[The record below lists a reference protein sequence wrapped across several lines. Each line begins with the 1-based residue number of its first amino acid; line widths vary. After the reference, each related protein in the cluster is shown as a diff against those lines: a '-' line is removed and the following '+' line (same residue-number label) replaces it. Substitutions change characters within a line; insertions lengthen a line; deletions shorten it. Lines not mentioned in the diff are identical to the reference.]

1 MCLVTIP
8 TRVSITPNCT
18 SSRCNKIKAVQ
29 VHLVSTETELFP
41 LKLYSSV
48 IVFLLGGRELAGE
61 KTQKV

>member
-8 TRVSITPNCT
+8 TIVSITPNCT
-18 SSRCNKIKAVQ
+18 SSRCIKAVQ

-48 IVFLLGGRELAGE
+48 IVFLGGRELAGE